1 MCVKTHHIRNPPE
14 WNTFLDTDF
23 KGHSNFNYE
32 VDNKGINAYKNGWFE
47 YFEANL
53 PEMNKAL
60 NEGGKLSDE
69 DMATLRAKLEDY
81 GKTLG

>member
-1 MCVKTHHIRNPPE
+1 MKLITKVSMHT
-14 WNTFLDTDF
+14 T
-23 KGHSNFNYE
+23 
-32 VDNKGINAYKNGWFE
+32 
-47 YFEANL
+47 NL